1 MRADWS
7 HIATSAVIK
16 PQNRAQR
23 TGLGRRDAVLSKI
36 ERLIGLRE
44 DLTTARPA
52 RFKAISGVGN
62 ISTPFGATPSGW
74 WLPYPPSS
82 NDFWGHTRTGQTY
95 LKPKGRA
102 YKEFV
107 RTLTQGAEMLTGFV
121 RVELEVV
128 RPRRSG
134 DLDNFVPMV
143 LDALQR
149 RLWMNDSQIVELH
162 AWRMDD
168 ATNPGI
174 LLRARTA

>member
-1 MRADWS
+1 VSGW
-7 HIATSAVIK
+7 
-16 PQNRAQR
+16 Q
-23 TGLGRRDAVLSKI
+23 DAFK
-36 ERLIGLRE
+36 
-44 DLTTARPA
+44 D
-52 RFKAISGVGN
+52 KAISGIVIQRG
-62 ISTPFGATPSGW
+62 FGPKAPTLKIAPKRTETAQGETFGPTPSGW

-102 YKEFV
+102 YKEHV
-107 RTLTQGAEMLTGFV
+107 KALTFGAEMLTTFV

-143 LDALQR
+143 LDALQK
-149 RLWMNDSQIVELH
+149 RLWLNDSQIVELH

-168 ATNPGI
+168 ADNPGVMV
-174 LLRARTA
+174 RARQA